1 MLTLFALS
9 PLALMQ
15 EPEPQEPLEPTTI
28 LIEEGGEVV
37 EEVVGDPD
45 FDEILV
51 EDGEPVFFSDE
62 EGEGGILFLEPIQ
75 EPGQTDAEADALSA
89 WLNDGAPGWD
99 TPTGRFLRDLELGMS
114 LDLIAEFTEKRDSVE
129 EYNDLRVRSAQ
140 LNFASPVAG
149 IGRAFFTLDFSD
161 GGNGMDVVVRE
172 AGAQI
177 DDILPMV
184 PYGKMSLR
192 VGKYA
197 ADLGAWNTVY
207 ANEFPAPSL
216 DGTRRALFGGNLVLS
231 GAELHHVVPHDFGT
245 MRWSVGIGMDS
256 ESQDVDSFGNGLDTD
271 AAIMPSGRRGPVN
284 WAGTLRATS
293 TFEHGS
299 GMRSR
304 IGVSGFYAPEEA
316 LFTLVGATTE
326 RAEVHHTMYGFDG
339 GFLYEVPNSDQVHE
353 VSFEIWVNDSEFRD
367 GTGAYIADESRGE
380 WAMYEFT
387 YNPQWSI
394 GGLFSRN
401 DVLGLDALDLDAS
414 YHSGFL
420 TYHFTP
426 QNRVSIFL
434 THTNP
439 RQIDEKFFTV
449 GAQLTMDLGASRN
462 NAIPRWN

>member
-1 MLTLFALS
+1 MLTLIALS
-9 PLALMQ
+9 PLVLLQ
-15 EPEPQEPLEPTTI
+15 EPAPQEPQEPATV
-28 LIEEGGEVV
+28 LIEEGGEVF

-45 FDEILV
+45 FNQDPVV
-51 EDGEPVFFSDE
+51 EEPVIFFEDDQ
-62 EGEGGILFLEPIQ
+62 GEGGILFLEPVQ

-114 LDLIAEFTEKRDSVE
+114 IDLIAEFTEKRDSVE

-177 DDILPMV
+177 DDILPAV

-231 GAELHHVVPHDFGT
+231 GAELHHVIPHDFGT
-245 MRWSVGIGMDS
+245 MRWSLGIGTDS
-256 ESQDVDSFGNGLDTD
+256 ESQDVDAFGNGLDMD
-271 AAIMPSGRRGPVN
+271 AAITPSGRRGPVN

-299 GMRSR
+299 GLRTR

-316 LFTLVGATTE
+316 MFTLVGTTTE
-326 RAEVHHTMYGFDG
+326 RAEVHHTMYGVDG

-353 VSFEIWVNDSEFRD
+353 VSFEIWVNDSEFRA
-367 GTGAYIADESRGE
+367 GPGSYVADESRGE
-380 WAMYEFT
+380 WALYEFT
-387 YNPQWSI
+387 YDAQWSI

-426 QNRVSIFL
+426 QNRVSVFL

-439 RQIDEKFFTV
+439 RQIDEKYFTV